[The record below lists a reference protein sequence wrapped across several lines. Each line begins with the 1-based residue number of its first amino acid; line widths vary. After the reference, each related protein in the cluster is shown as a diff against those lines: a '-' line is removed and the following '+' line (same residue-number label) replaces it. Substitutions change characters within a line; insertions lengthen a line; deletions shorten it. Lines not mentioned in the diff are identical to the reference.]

1 MAVPTAFPW
10 DDLVG
15 HRECVSQRISSIDYW
30 HYLSFFKKPFQGPR
44 PGGCPAGLAI
54 DHLPF
59 FIPRLIRMITIMTG
73 PTMAMQKMTKMI
85 SSVVIVD
92 IGCRQR

>member
-1 MAVPTAFPW
+1 MGDAWQYFHGTTLWAI
-10 DDLVG
+10 
-15 HRECVSQRISSIDYW
+15 ES
-30 HYLSFFKKPFQGPR
+30 
-44 PGGCPAGLAI
+44 LAI